1 MTRAALFRIINC
13 KIQIMALITKRD
25 QNLVETQIG
34 STTLSDM
41 KLASKKVESKLPKT
55 SYKNKSF
62 FGGVIDELK
71 LVKWPTLQYVMR
83 WSALMVV
90 FTACFSL
97 LLGGSDHVFQ
107 NGIKFV
113 DCTSPKG
120 KSRDVSSCATDFAK
134 GIFGVN
140 S

>member
-1 MTRAALFRIINC
+1 
-13 KIQIMALITKRD
+13 MAVVTKKN

-34 STTLSDM
+34 NSVLSDL
-41 KLASKKVESKLPKT
+41 KSNSKKTESNLPKA
-55 SYKNKSF
+55 SYRNKSF
-62 FGGVIDELK
+62 FGGVRQELSS
-71 LVKWPTLQYVMR
+71 VKWPTLQYVLK

-97 LLGGSDHVFQ
+97 LLGGSDHIFQ

-120 KSRDVSSCATDFAK
+120 KSRDVPSCATDLAK
-134 GIFGVN
+134 GIFGIN

>member
-1 MTRAALFRIINC
+1 
-13 KIQIMALITKRD
+13 MALITKKD

-34 STTLSDM
+34 GSTLSDI
-41 KLASKKVESKLPKT
+41 KSTSKKVESNLPKT
-55 SYKNKSF
+55 SYRNKSF
-62 FGGVIDELK
+62 FGGVVEELK
-71 LVKWPTLQYVMR
+71 SVKWPTLQYVLR
-83 WSALMVV
+83 WSSLMVV

-120 KSRDVSSCATDFAK
+120 KSRDVGTCSTDFAK
-134 GIFGVN
+134 GLFGIN

>member
-1 MTRAALFRIINC
+1 
-13 KIQIMALITKRD
+13 MALITKKD

-34 STTLSDM
+34 GSTLSDV
-41 KLASKKVESKLPKT
+41 KSNSKKVESKLPKT
-55 SYKNKSF
+55 AYKNKSF
-62 FGGVIDELK
+62 FGGVGDELK

-120 KSRDVSSCATDFAK
+120 KARDINTCSSDFAK
-134 GIFGVN
+134 GLFGIN